1 MVKGLGPP
9 TIVTN
14 QKTNDGR
21 TNTNTKSEVADDDD
35 DLITQVNQRLIW
47 SRQFHRP
54 IPQTTIRQRLLSTH

>member
-1 MVKGLGPP
+1 MVKGLGPT

-21 TNTNTKSEVADDDD
+21 TNTNTNTNTKSEVPDDDD
-35 DLITQVNQRLIW
+35 DLINQVNQRLIW

-54 IPQTTIRQRLLSTH
+54 QFANALLSTD

>member
-35 DLITQVNQRLIW
+35 DLN
-47 SRQFHRP
+47 HP
-54 IPQTTIRQRLLSTH
+54 G